1 MSTYQRPGR
10 SFLCEESEAELVVP
24 NRAGITREGDRIS
37 TSDRLYESMP
47 SRLWSQPFL
56 PEKPSVIT
64 QQLPKPRL
72 LSVLA
77 TIFAMSEYLYE
88 VEEISDC
95 YKGEI
100 EK

>member
-64 QQLPKPRL
+64 QELPKPRL

-77 TIFAMSEYLYE
+77 TIFAMSEYLYK